1 MRCVAGRVGKC
12 TCHFLVV
19 PNYQRKPTDGTE
31 IAADVA
37 PHCRIPCRCLRS
49 SAISGNM
56 AVGDVSP
63 RRLSRYHRRLKLKS
77 PIQRPSVRLHGT
89 RSYSQSSRT
98 SRCTS
103 LHAVLAQQALSAR
116 RADVATLQLH
126 VSGPSHQPSRSRRRG
141 CRRRHDTGRT
151 ATSQRDECPATA
163 AEDSNEIATAF
174 ASLDA
179 EAADVAEP
187 DRALPPEFRCRY
199 RQGKCSQPR
208 TLKKN
213 GSMHSYCEHHRLL
226 SVRNQ
231 KVFDEKR
238 RRQREQAVA
247 KPVKRP
253 RRSRSSSSGSDSDD
267 DDDHDERRS
276 GCEALR

>member
-1 MRCVAGRVGKC
+1 MQFSLNKLCRRGERTLPRFSSMFPAQATSRA
-12 TCHFLVV
+12 V
-19 PNYQRKPTDGTE
+19 PE
-31 IAADVA
+31 DVA
-37 PHCRIPCRCLRS
+37 
-49 SAISGNM
+49 
-56 AVGDVSP
+56 VDGDM
-63 RRLSRYHRRLKLKS
+63 
-77 PIQRPSVRLHGT
+77 
-89 RSYSQSSRT
+89 
-98 SRCTS
+98 
-103 LHAVLAQQALSAR
+103 
-116 RADVATLQLH
+116 TLGGL
-126 VSGPSHQPSRSRRRG
+126 PPLN
-141 CRRRHDTGRT
+141 
-151 ATSQRDECPATA
+151 ATSATAEGASALALDTPATA